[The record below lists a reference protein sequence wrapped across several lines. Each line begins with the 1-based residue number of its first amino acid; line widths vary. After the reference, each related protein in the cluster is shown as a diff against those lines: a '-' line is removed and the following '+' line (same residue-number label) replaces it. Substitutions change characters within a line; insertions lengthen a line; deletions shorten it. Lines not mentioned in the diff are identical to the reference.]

1 MNKDFGGFVE
11 KVVDSFATSMTVIL
25 ALAVVGA
32 VTIVASLIT
41 LICVLI

>member
-1 MNKDFGGFVE
+1 MKGFVDFIE
-11 KVVDSFATSMTVIL
+11 KAIDSFATSMTVIL

-41 LICVLI
+41 LIYVLI